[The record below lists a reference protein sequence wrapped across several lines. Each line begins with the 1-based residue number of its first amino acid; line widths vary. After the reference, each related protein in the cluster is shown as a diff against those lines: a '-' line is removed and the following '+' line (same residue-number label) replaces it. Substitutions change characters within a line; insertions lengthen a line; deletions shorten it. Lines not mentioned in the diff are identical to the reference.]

1 MKILFLVGEFPKLSQ
16 TFIVSQIT
24 GLIDAG
30 HEVTILAKKSDGG
43 SKVHPDVLNYD
54 LLKHVVYYGDA
65 AHSEN
70 RCKKGLAFGRALCAH
85 MVTRIFNRQYKGA
98 VSFKDLCKLPNLI
111 LLVRTLNQVDLTDRA
126 IITAHFGPN
135 GLLAQKCIEMGLLN
149 GKLFTFFHGYDM
161 LRYVKQKGRNAYQDL
176 FRSPSLILPISDFW
190 RRRCIELGADSSRV
204 IVHHMGIDL
213 LRFGSHPAQLTK
225 PVILVSAARLV
236 EKKGLEYGIEA
247 VGQLITKGYA
257 IRYYIA
263 GDGPLKDKL
272 QKQIEKNKLTR
283 QIRLLGWKTQNEWIE
298 LMTDAQIVLAP
309 SITASDGDMEGIPVQ
324 LMEAMAMRKIV
335 VSTVHSGIPELIHDG
350 ENGCLVTEK
359 NSDALADVLE
369 RLIRSPEKWS
379 RITQNAR
386 QTIKTEF
393 NSQKLN
399 AELIKLFN
407 EKRAK

>member
-16 TFIVSQIT
+16 TFILNQIT

-43 SKVHPDVLNYD
+43 SKVHPDVMNYD
-54 LLKHVVYYGDA
+54 LLKHVVYYGNST
-65 AHSEN
+65 HSDN
-70 RCKKGLAFGRALCAH
+70 RCKKALVFGRALCAH
-85 MVTRIFNRQYKGA
+85 MVTCIFNKQYKGA
-98 VSFKDLCKLPNLI
+98 ASFQDLLKLPNLV
-111 LLVRTLNQVDLTDRA
+111 LLVRTLNQVDLTDRT
-126 IITAHFGPN
+126 IIVAHFGPN
-135 GLLAQKCIEMGLLN
+135 GLLAQKCIEMGLLK
-149 GKLFTFFHGYDM
+149 GELFTAFHGYDM
-161 LRYVKQKGRNAYQDL
+161 LRYVKQKGSNAYRDL
-176 FRSPSLILPISDFW
+176 FRSSSCILPISDFW
-190 RRRCIELGADSSRV
+190 RRRCIELGANPSRV

-213 LRFGSHPAQLTK
+213 LRFGSHPAQLAK

-247 VGQLITKGYA
+247 VSKLIAKGYS
-257 IRYYIA
+257 IRYFIA

-272 QKQIEKNKLTR
+272 QDQIEQNKLTR

-298 LMTDAQIVLAP
+298 LMKDAQIVLAP

-350 ENGCLVTEK
+350 ENGYLVPEK

-369 RLIRSPEKWS
+369 RLVLAPEKWS

-386 QTIKTEF
+386 QTIKQAF

-399 AELIKLFN
+399 AELIQLFN